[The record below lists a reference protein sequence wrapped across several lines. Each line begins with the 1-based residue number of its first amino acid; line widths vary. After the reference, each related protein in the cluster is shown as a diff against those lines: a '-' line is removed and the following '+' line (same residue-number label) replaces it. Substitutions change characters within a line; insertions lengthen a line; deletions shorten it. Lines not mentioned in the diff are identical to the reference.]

1 MTLLLDSKSQ
11 DLLFRNA
18 RSARSFSSE
27 QVTEEQMRAIYDLV
41 KFGPTAFNLSPL
53 RITLVRSDQGR
64 GRLLNHLSAGNRRK
78 VSSAPLTA
86 ILSTD
91 LEFHKELPKLA
102 PHAADV
108 SAQLFDSRH
117 VREQSAKLNGALQ
130 AGYFL
135 IGVRAA
141 GLAALPMT
149 GYDEAGLVK
158 EFLDGD
164 HLPLMVVSIG
174 RPGPEPWFPRSP
186 RLDYEEV
193 VTTV

>member
-1 MTLLLDSKSQ
+1 MTLALDRQGQ
-11 DLLFRNA
+11 DLLFLKA
-18 RSARSFSSE
+18 RSVRSFSNE
-27 QVTEEQMRAIYDLV
+27 QVTDEQMRAIYDLV

-53 RITLVRSDQGR
+53 RITLVRSKQGR
-64 GRLLNHLSAGNRRK
+64 SRLLSHLSAGNRRK
-78 VSSAPLTA
+78 AQSAPVTA

-91 LEFHKELPKLA
+91 LEFHEELPRLA
-102 PHAADV
+102 PHAVDV
-108 SAQLFDSRH
+108 GSHLFASRQRREDSAR
-117 VREQSAKLNGALQ
+117 LNGALQ

-149 GYDEAGLVK
+149 GYDSAGLAAD
-158 EFLDGD
+158 FLDRD

-174 RPGPEPWFPRSP
+174 LPGPDPEHPRSP

-193 VTTV
+193 VTIA